1 MKKLILLFLGMLIT
15 GFVFADNAIVASV
28 KGKVEVNRNNTW
40 IQVKPGDKI
49 AESEMISTG
58 FNSEAKIKYNDSVL
72 YLAALTRVTLDTL
85 ISTSTTDKVN
95 VYLNTGA
102 VRSKVNHT
110 ENKRV
115 SYTVRNPVAVASVRG
130 TDFVMTDNSSI
141 ECFDGAVAVCP
152 TFMVDTAALLSTN
165 IDDLASMDINVN
177 SATANTPSSDIS
189 NAVPENSLVVG
200 QNQSVTFNTAGEVAN
215 VPANDIY
222 TNLNNI
228 VLGVSSASIA
238 DAIASSP
245 STLSNPV
252 FIDSKSAIAST
263 TTETV
268 VTTSSVVIAI
278 SISE

>member
-1 MKKLILLFLGMLIT
+1 MKKLILLFLGMLIA

-130 TDFVMTDNSSI
+130 TDFAMTDNSDI

-189 NAVPENSLVVG
+189 NIVPENSLVVAA
-200 QNQSVTFNTAGEVAN
+200 NQSVTFNTTGEVVN

-222 TNLNNI
+222 TNLNKI
-228 VLGVSSASIA
+228 VLGVSSASIE
-238 DAIASSP
+238 DAITSSP

-252 FIDSKSAIAST
+252 FIDSKSAIT
-263 TTETV
+263 NTNNDI
-268 VTTSSVVIAI
+268 VTTSSIVIAV
-278 SISE
+278 SVSE

>member
-1 MKKLILLFLGMLIT
+1 MKKPILLFLSMLIT

-115 SYTVRNPVAVASVRG
+115 SYTVRNPIAVASVRG

-141 ECFDGAVAVCP
+141 ECFNGAVAVCP
-152 TFMVDTAALLSTN
+152 TFMVNTEALFSTN
-165 IDDLASMDINVN
+165 VAELPSG
-177 SATANTPSSDIS
+177 SANANTASSDIS
-189 NAVPENSLVVG
+189 NIVPENSLVVAA
-200 QNQSVTFNTAGEVAN
+200 NQSVTFNTTGEVVN

-222 TNLNNI
+222 TNLNKI
-228 VLGVSSASIA
+228 VLGVSSASIE
-238 DAIASSP
+238 DAITSSP

-252 FIDSKSAIAST
+252 FIDSKSAIT
-263 TTETV
+263 NTNNDI
-268 VTTSSVVIAI
+268 VTTSSIVIAV
-278 SISE
+278 SVSE